1 MTTFAKILHY
11 PMDKILIIG
20 ACGQLGSELTIELRK
35 QYGADNV
42 IASDRNEPPE
52 SLRNGPFELLD
63 ATDEKR
69 LLEVVKKHG
78 INQVYH
84 LVAML
89 SAKSEDMPL
98 FAWDLNMKSLLSV
111 LELGRQKIIQKV
123 YWPSSI
129 GVFGASS
136 PRINTPQRTIMEPTT
151 VYGISKQAGERWCEY
166 YYKKYGVDTRSIRYP
181 GLISYKTL
189 PGGGTTDYAVDIYF
203 KAKQAKSFECFLSK
217 DTKLPMMFMDDAVRG
232 TIELMQTE
240 SDNVKIRSSYNL
252 AAMSFTPEMVYNAIL
267 KYHPG
272 FQISYNSDFRQ
283 KIADT
288 WPESIDDSSARI
300 DWGWKPKFDLE
311 KMTSEMLDNIT
322 E

>member
-1 MTTFAKILHY
+1 MTTFAKIQHY

-63 ATDEKR
+63 ATDENR

-111 LELGRQKIIQKV
+111 LELGRQKIIQKI

-203 KAKQAKSFECFLSK
+203 KAKQAKSFECFLSEG
-217 DTKLPMMFMDDAVRG
+217 TKLPMMYMDDAVRG

-240 SDNVKIRSSYNL
+240 SDHVKVRSSYNL
-252 AAMSFTPEMVYNAIL
+252 SAMSFTPEMVYKAIL
-267 KYHPG
+267 KHHPD
-272 FQISYNSDFRQ
+272 FQISYNPDFRQ

-288 WPESIDDSSARI
+288 WPESIDDSTARI
-300 DWGWKPKFDLE
+300 DWGWKPEFDLE
-311 KMTSEMLDNIT
+311 KMTSEMLSNIT
-322 E
+322 G

>member
-1 MTTFAKILHY
+1 MITFAKIQHY

-35 QYGADNV
+35 QYGEDNV

-52 SLRNGPFELLD
+52 QLRNGPFELLD
-63 ATDEKR
+63 ATDENR
-69 LLEVVKKHG
+69 VLEIVKKHG

-89 SAKSEDMPL
+89 SAKSEDIPL

-111 LELGRQKIIQKV
+111 LELGRQKIIQKI

-136 PRINTPQRTIMEPTT
+136 PSINTPQRTIMEPTT

-203 KAKQAKSFECFLSK
+203 KAKQAKSFECFLSE
-217 DTKLPMMFMDDAVRG
+217 DTKLPMMYMDDAVRG

-240 SDNVKIRSSYNL
+240 SDNVKVRSSYNL
-252 AAMSFTPEMVYNAIL
+252 AAMSFTPDMIYKAIL
-267 KYHPG
+267 KYHPD
-272 FQISYNSDFRQ
+272 FQISYNPDFRQ

-288 WPESIDDSSARI
+288 WPESIDDSTARI
-300 DWGWKPKFDLE
+300 DWGWKPEFDLE
-311 KMTSEMLDNIT
+311 KMTSEMLRNIT